1 MKNVPHPYP
10 PPQKNS
16 ERGFPM
22 TGLNKIIERILLDAK
37 ERARET
43 LEAAQRDC
51 RRAAEDYAARA
62 EEIRDEYEEKLA
74 REAEE
79 LVESAAQNAVAERE
93 KILADAKKA
102 ILDEAFETAAKELKK
117 DDFGKYRE
125 LLTALL
131 TSALLNLVARQKQA
145 GIALDE
151 DTYYEVMLCK
161 ADRAAYGESVV
172 NGARRAAYRHIG
184 AARNEKVYLSDETPN
199 ITGGI
204 HLRYGEELVDC
215 SLETVLKELRDA
227 AEPRI
232 AAILFPENKT

>member
-1 MKNVPHPYP
+1 
-10 PPQKNS
+10 
-16 ERGFPM
+16 M

-43 LEAAQRDC
+43 LESSQRDC

-62 EEIRDEYEEKLA
+62 EEIRDEYEAMLED
-74 REAEE
+74 EAKA
-79 LVESAAQNAVAERE
+79 LVEDAAQSVVAERE
-93 KILADAKKA
+93 KMLADAKKA
-102 ILDEAFETAAKELKK
+102 LIDEAFDTAAKELRR

-131 TSALLNLVARQKQA
+131 TSALLGLVARQKQA
-145 GIALDE
+145 GIEPDV
-151 DTYYEVMLCK
+151 DTYYEVMLNK

-184 AARNEKVYLSDETPN
+184 SARNEKVYLSDETPN

-204 HLRYGEELVDC
+204 HLRYGEELIDC
-215 SLETVLKELRDA
+215 SLETVLAELRA
-227 AEPRI
+227 VAEPRI
-232 AAILFPENKT
+232 AAILFPAEKA

>member
-1 MKNVPHPYP
+1 
-10 PPQKNS
+10 
-16 ERGFPM
+16 M

-43 LEAAQRDC
+43 LESAQRDC
-51 RRAAEDYAARA
+51 RRAAEDFAARA
-62 EEIRDEYEEKLA
+62 EEIRDEYEA
-74 REAEE
+74 RLESEAEA
-79 LVESAAQNAVAERE
+79 LVEDAAKSTVAERE
-93 KILADAKKA
+93 KMLADAREA
-102 ILDEAFETAAKELKK
+102 VIDEAFAAAARELRR

-131 TSALLNLVARQKQA
+131 TSALLGLVAKQKQA
-145 GIALDE
+145 GIELDE
-151 DTYYEVMLCK
+151 DTYYEVMLNK

-215 SLETVLKELRDA
+215 SLETVLAELRAA

-232 AAILFPENKT
+232 AAILFPESKT

>member
-1 MKNVPHPYP
+1 
-10 PPQKNS
+10 
-16 ERGFPM
+16 M

-43 LEAAQRDC
+43 LESAQRDC

-62 EEIRDEYEEKLA
+62 EEIREEYEEKLESDA
-74 REAEE
+74 TA
-79 LVESAAQNAVAERE
+79 LVEKAASDTTAERE
-93 KILADAKKA
+93 KMLADTKKA
-102 ILDEAFETAAKELKK
+102 LLDEAFATAADELRH

-131 TSALLNLVARQKQA
+131 TSALLNLVAKQKQA
-145 GIALDE
+145 GIEPDE
-151 DTYYEVMLCK
+151 DTYYEVMLNK

-184 AARNEKVYLSDETPN
+184 SARNEKVYLSDETPS

-204 HLRYGEELVDC
+204 HLRYGEELIDC
-215 SLETVLKELRDA
+215 SLETVLAELRA
-227 AEPRI
+227 VAEPRI
-232 AAILFPENKT
+232 SAILFPADNT